1 MCTALDMGCTK
12 FSTTV
17 TETQPQISTFYLHE
31 ITKKS
36 RFRNLTYYQMNFQAI
51 LATVV
56 MVVGG
61 KYMTTC
67 LGILDIHGG
76 KSNIVHHVLKLVDN
90 EIGSII

>member
-1 MCTALDMGCTK
+1 
-12 FSTTV
+12 
-17 TETQPQISTFYLHE
+17 
-31 ITKKS
+31 
-36 RFRNLTYYQMNFQAI
+36 MNFQAI